1 MTDFLLKALIVDDE
15 PDAIEILRGLLKDSG
30 KVSVIETVTNPL
42 QAECTIQKYQPD
54 VLFLDIRMPKYDGIS
69 LLSNIRKYNH
79 HLNVVYVSAYDS
91 FINEAIKLN
100 VFSYLLKPV
109 DRIELNNL
117 LERIHEKVF
126 RNQEDIQPT
135 KIKLP
140 FKDGFVFLQS
150 EDIFLLEAD
159 GNYTKI
165 FTTDGNIYTSSYNMG
180 RISRWIGCN
189 NFLRINRKQFL
200 NSLYLLRVNKKNLLC
215 TAKIN
220 GSEFEYNVSRSFLKS
235 FNKGVH

>member
-1 MTDFLLKALIVDDE
+1 MTDFLLKVLIVDDE

-30 KVSVIETVTNPL
+30 KFSDIETLTDPL
-42 QAECTIQKYQPD
+42 QVECTLQNYQPD
-54 VLFLDIRMPKYDGIS
+54 VLFLDIKMPKYDGIS

-79 HLNVVYVSAYDS
+79 QLNVVYVSAYDS
-91 FINEAIKLN
+91 YINEAIKLN

-109 DRIELNNL
+109 DRIELNSL
-117 LERIHEKVF
+117 LERIHAKVF
-126 RNQEDIQPT
+126 NNQEVIQPH

-180 RISRWIGCN
+180 RVSKWIGCD

-200 NSLYLLRVNKKNLLC
+200 NSHYLVRVNKKNLLC

-220 GSEFEYNVSRSFLKS
+220 GLEYEYKISGSFLKS
-235 FNKGVH
+235 FKRGVH